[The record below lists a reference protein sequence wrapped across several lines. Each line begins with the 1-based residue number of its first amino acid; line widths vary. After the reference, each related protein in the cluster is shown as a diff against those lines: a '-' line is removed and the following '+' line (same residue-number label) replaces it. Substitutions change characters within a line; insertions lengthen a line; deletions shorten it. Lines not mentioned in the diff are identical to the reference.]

1 MCISLGGSL
10 YPSLHY
16 APTIPHPCLFQTG
29 IESTESTDWNVFS
42 SDIAEVR
49 TFITFHK
56 CDKKRVLFSKTKL
69 TNKEE
74 HLIKRIQEE
83 MLYLG
88 SSLLAETSKL
98 YKYIVKQVGLNC
110 ASPMEIQYYSGIK
123 NSFLTSTR
131 QSLQPTKLT

>member
-1 MCISLGGSL
+1 
-10 YPSLHY
+10 
-16 APTIPHPCLFQTG
+16 
-29 IESTESTDWNVFS
+29 
-42 SDIAEVR
+42 
-49 TFITFHK
+49 
-56 CDKKRVLFSKTKL
+56 
-69 TNKEE
+69 
-74 HLIKRIQEE
+74 

-88 SSLLAETSKL
+88 SSLIAETSKL